1 MSTKNER
8 VAVGYYRYSSEA
20 QRESTSI
27 DVQREQCE
35 RCAGESLP
43 AYIDEART
51 GRALAGRVQ
60 LHRLIADA
68 AEGKIAR
75 VYVYRFDRLGRNES
89 DTFGVVEELE
99 SVGVEVVSA
108 TEGRDCLTRG
118 MMLVMSAHYSRELAQ
133 KTRNGL
139 LKRHEQRAF
148 TGGVPPFGFK
158 VVDNDGKKS
167 LAVDED
173 EARVVREVYAAYLGP
188 EPMGLKSIAQW
199 LNDRGIATRSMIAER
214 QGRRKTIRKINRPRS
229 ATPWAKSS
237 IRSILENPVY
247 NGLVVYNRR
256 RMKLDRKS
264 GKRVPVLN
272 DAAALQSY
280 REDRLRIV
288 SDEQFAAVTA
298 KLAGRKV
305 STARQARSAD
315 LIRTFTGHLFCEHC
329 GSAFYARKSENKKGV
344 YIYYQCG
351 CRQRKGPDAC
361 PNSITLRE
369 DKLLAGLQE
378 VCSMV
383 FNDIDA
389 MASAAVEEAQQ
400 AAQGNKVEADRLR
413 VELAQVDRELAT
425 VGGLLVDP
433 DVLAE
438 PMAKKTLLRKAAEVE
453 GRREALQGSL
463 AALLDKAND
472 DTGRLADVVRRKL
485 LDAKD
490 RWEAVASPAQLNQ
503 LIGEFVGPS
512 VVTPDGRLIEAGA
525 IKNPAHACDVHGVIA
540 GGGFE
545 PPTSGL

>member
-1 MSTKNER
+1 MSTVIR
-8 VAVGYYRYSSEA
+8 RAVGYFRYSSEA
-20 QRESTSI
+20 QRDSTSI

-35 RCAGESLP
+35 RCAGESLA
-43 AYIDEART
+43 AYVDEART
-51 GRALAGRVQ
+51 GRALAGREH
-60 LHRLIADA
+60 LHRLMADA

-99 SVGVEVVSA
+99 SVGVEVISA
-108 TEGRDCLTRG
+108 TEGRDVLTRG

-148 TGGVPPFGFK
+148 TGGVTPFGFK
-158 VVDNDGKKS
+158 VTDQDGKKA
-167 LAVDED
+167 LAVDDD
-173 EARVVREVYAAYLGP
+173 EARTVRDVYAVYLGP
-188 EPMGLKSIAQW
+188 EPMGLKSIAKW
-199 LNDRGIATRSMIAER
+199 LNDRGIPTRSMIAER
-214 QGRRKTIRKINRPRS
+214 QGRRKTIRKINRMRS
-229 ATPWAKSS
+229 ATPWTKSS
-237 IRSILENPVY
+237 IRSILENPIYTGV
-247 NGLVVYNRR
+247 VVYNRR

-264 GKRVPVLN
+264 GKRIPVMN
-272 DAAALQSY
+272 DAAAQQSY
-280 REDRLRIV
+280 REDRLRII
-288 SDEQFAAVTA
+288 SDEHFEAVRA
-298 KLAGRKV
+298 KLAGRKL
-305 STARQARSAD
+305 STSRQARSAD

-329 GSAFYARKSENKKGV
+329 GSAFYSRKSENSKGV
-344 YIYYQCG
+344 YVYYQCG

-383 FNDIDA
+383 FGDIDA

-400 AAQGNKVEADRLR
+400 AAQGNRIEADRLR
-413 VELAQVDRELAT
+413 GELAQVDRELSRVA
-425 VGGLLVDP
+425 GLLVDP

-438 PMAKKTLLRKAAEVE
+438 PMAKKTLLRKASEVE

-472 DTGRLADVVRRKL
+472 DTGRLAEVVRAKL
-485 LDAKD
+485 LDAKK

-512 VVTPDGRLIEAGA
+512 VVTSDGRLLETGA
-525 IKNPAHACDVHGVIA
+525 TKNPAHANDVHGVVA